1 MTMQSTKQNVGG
13 IVGFVDD
20 LNGAIRENPVAAGLV
35 GMGVLWMFFGSARIS
50 AAGQTLPGAA
60 RGMTEAVG
68 AAAEATGSM
77 VGDAIAGPA
86 SRASDAARQVGEAI
100 SSGAEGAATAVR
112 DTASAGYDTL
122 KSKGRAAA
130 GAMARTGRETG
141 RSATEFGREFGT
153 SMQQNLTQTLER
165 QPLLLGVIGLGI
177 GAGIASAFPSTQMER
192 DVMGEAGV
200 AVQDKIREIATETTE
215 FASRRAKEALDEV
228 KKEAGSQGLT
238 PAAASE
244 SLKGAADKV
253 KTVAGA
259 SRDSVK
265 DRLS

>member
-1 MTMQSTKQNVGG
+1 MTMQSTKQNAGG

-20 LNGAIRENPVAAGLV
+20 LNGAIRENPVAAGLI

-60 RGMTEAVG
+60 RGVTNAVG
-68 AAAEATGSM
+68 AAAEAGSV
-77 VGDAIAGPA
+77 VGDAIAGTA
-86 SRASDAARQVGEAI
+86 WRASNAARQVGEAI

-165 QPLLLGVIGLGI
+165 QPLLLGMIGLAI

-215 FASRRAKEALDEV
+215 FASRRAKEVLDEV

-244 SLKGAADKV
+244 RLKGAADKV
-253 KTVAGA
+253 KTVGGA

>member
-1 MTMQSTKQNVGG
+1 MTMQSTKQNAGG

-20 LNGAIRENPVAAGLV
+20 LNGAIRENPVAAGLI

-60 RGMTEAVG
+60 RGVTNAVG
-68 AAAEATGSM
+68 AAAEAGSV
-77 VGDAIAGPA
+77 VGDAIAGTA
-86 SRASDAARQVGEAI
+86 WRASNAARQVAEAI

-112 DTASAGYDTL
+112 DTASYDTL
-122 KSKGRAAA
+122 KSKGIAAA

-141 RSATEFGREFGT
+141 CSATEFGREFGT

-165 QPLLLGVIGLGI
+165 QPLLLGMIGLGI

-192 DVMGEAGV
+192 DVMGETGV

-215 FASRRAKEALDEV
+215 FASRRAKEVLDEA

-238 PAAASE
+238 SAAASE

>member
-1 MTMQSTKQNVGG
+1 MTMQSTKQNAGG

-20 LNGAIRENPVAAGLV
+20 LNGAIRENPVAAGLI

-60 RGMTEAVG
+60 RGVTNAVG
-68 AAAEATGSM
+68 AAAEAGSV
-77 VGDAIAGPA
+77 VGDAIAGTA
-86 SRASDAARQVGEAI
+86 WRASNAARQVGEAI

-165 QPLLLGVIGLGI
+165 QPLLLGMIGLGI
-177 GAGIASAFPSTQMER
+177 GAGIAAFPSTQMER

-215 FASRRAKEALDEV
+215 FASRRAKEVLDEV

-259 SRDSVK
+259 SRDSIK